1 MLEAAALR
9 GRDGDGMLVDA
20 SAKEL
25 SGCATGEFFQDRWLF
40 GLENEA
46 VGWVGVQADAAV
58 AGHGFGDV
66 DKQGLGDRKAR
77 VVFEDVDDLL
87 VLAVL
92 LGRAAGTPGGGA
104 GGVGWACWA
113 RPGAASASVSASTCS
128 SSSSS
133 GGMWLPASR
142 R

>member
-1 MLEAAALR
+1 
-9 GRDGDGMLVDA
+9 MLVDA

-87 VLAVL
+87 GVVS
-92 LGRAAGTPGGGA
+92 GRAGIPQRERSNAVGVHVLGSALQLCKGSERGA
-104 GGVGWACWA
+104 GLCGLGVIHLEQDGLI
-113 RPGAASASVSASTCS
+113 R
-128 SSSSS
+128 
-133 GGMWLPASR
+133 LHN
-142 R
+142 